1 MLIPPVWPAG
11 CPTRPAKS
19 VRSRQSPGPRI
30 VDVDVVVGGK
40 RLDMFGGYHIYI
52 YIYIHIYIYIYL
64 LVYYIYIC
72 RVQYTIQY
80 TMFMMAFGIYSCNC
94 NRYSHGFSQC
104 DMVIWFGFY

>member
-30 VDVDVVVGGK
+30 VDVDVVVGAK
-40 RLDMFGGYHIYI
+40 TLDMWWGYHIYI
-52 YIYIHIYIYIYL
+52 YIYLYI
-64 LVYYIYIC
+64 IYIC

>member
-1 MLIPPVWPAG
+1 MLIPPVWTAG

-52 YIYIHIYIYIYL
+52 YIHIYIFTCILYIY
-64 LVYYIYIC
+64 VGYS
-72 RVQYTIQY
+72 IQY
-80 TMFMMAFGIYSCNC
+80 SI
-94 NRYSHGFSQC
+94 QC
-104 DMVIWFGFY
+104 L